1 MSIDQYASYYKNIDP
16 MDPFKTWKV
25 WQADNYMSAKGH
37 PSYDVYSERVNGVFV
52 VSDPIDWGRDLHV
65 LLSCMCFTNRKPSWA
80 SSVSFSHN
88 ILMCDL

>member
-1 MSIDQYASYYKNIDP
+1 

-52 VSDPIDWGRDLHV
+52 VGDPIDWGRDLHV
-65 LLSCMCFTNRKPSWA
+65 L
-80 SSVSFSHN
+80 H
-88 ILMCDL
+88 